1 MLISKQRRLRH
12 FELNAFASLVVIFF
26 VQFKADKVAFFTD
39 GSDGS
44 SAAAHAVVENASP
57 HIGIS
62 TDKVLNEC
70 YWLLRRVEGIGRM
83 FFIKAD
89 NAPWEFFI

>member
-26 VQFKADKVAFFTD
+26 VQFKSDEVSLFSD
-39 GSDGS
+39 GCDGS
-44 SAAAHAVVENASP
+44 SSAAHAVVKNALTN
-57 HIGIS
+57 IGIS
-62 TDKVLNEC
+62 TDKILDKS

-83 FFIKAD
+83 FFIKAE
-89 NAPWEFFI
+89 NAPWEFLI